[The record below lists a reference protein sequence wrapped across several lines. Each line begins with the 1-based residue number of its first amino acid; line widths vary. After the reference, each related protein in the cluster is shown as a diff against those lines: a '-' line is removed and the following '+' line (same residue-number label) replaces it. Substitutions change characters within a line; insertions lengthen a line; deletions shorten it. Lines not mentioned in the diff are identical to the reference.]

1 MGHDLL
7 LVNRKIPIKNIEH
20 LAFHATDV
28 PRVENT
34 GTPRPNDV
42 FHHLIIEV
50 LQNEWNQHNELIHD
64 VTANKRSGRKR
75 LTLPASTR
83 APTKILSQAQRSVV
97 IRRWGFVR
105 LI

>member
-20 LAFHATDV
+20 LAFHPTDV
-28 PRVENT
+28 PWVENT

-50 LQNEWNQHNELIHD
+50 LRSEWNQHNELMHD
-64 VTANKRSGRKR
+64 VTANKSLGRRDSLCQRAQELQRRSFRRPSVRWLSVSGAS
-75 LTLPASTR
+75 PA
-83 APTKILSQAQRSVV
+83 
-97 IRRWGFVR
+97 
-105 LI
+105 